1 MAKQE
6 LEFFDPT
13 INGKWEQPEG
23 YPEGVKNLIIT
34 NDPDTGATT
43 AFSIWEPGTVY
54 NRVLSHDLWEE
65 IYIIEG
71 DQYVG
76 DETYTAGMVA
86 VRPPFMKH
94 GPFGSKNGCRI
105 FVVNYK

>member
-13 INGKWEQPEG
+13 IKGTWVHPEG
-23 YPEGVKNLIIT
+23 YPEGVHNLIIAQ
-34 NDPDTGATT
+34 DPESGATT
-43 AFSIWEPGTVY
+43 SFSIWDPGTEDD
-54 NRVLSHDLWEE
+54 RVLSHDLWEE

-76 DETYTAGMVA
+76 DQVYTAGMVA

-105 FVVNYK
+105 FCVTHE